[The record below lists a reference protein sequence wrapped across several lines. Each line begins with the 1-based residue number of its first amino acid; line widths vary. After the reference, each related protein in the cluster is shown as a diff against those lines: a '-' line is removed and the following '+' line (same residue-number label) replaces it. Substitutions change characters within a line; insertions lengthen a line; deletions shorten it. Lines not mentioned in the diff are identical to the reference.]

1 MQIFKIHGSEYSVE
15 RLLGKGKGGYSY
27 LVRDEEQN
35 PFTVKKIH
43 HEKCDYYTFPEDKI
57 GLELTHYDFLKRIG
71 VKMPMMIDFD
81 RDQEIILKEYIQ
93 GPTLM
98 DLVISS
104 QITVEQMM
112 FMEKLQDLCTR
123 NNINIDYFPTNFIVQ
138 NGDIFYVDYEL
149 NVYDERWNF
158 DNWGRKYYSKDT
170 PEIQE
175 YIKSRKELA
184 KEQQ

>member
-1 MQIFKIHGSEYSVE
+1 MQIFRIHNSEYAVE
-15 RLLGKGKGGYSY
+15 RLLGRGKGGYSY
-27 LVRDEEQN
+27 LVRDEEHN
-35 PFTVKKIH
+35 PFTIKKIH

-81 RDQEIILKEYIQ
+81 REQEIILKEYID

-98 DLVISS
+98 DLVMNN

-112 FMEKLQDLCTR
+112 FMERLQQLCTQ
-123 NNINIDYFPTNFIVQ
+123 NNVNIDYFPTNFIVQ

-149 NVYDERWNF
+149 NTYDEKWNF
-158 DNWGRKYYSKDT
+158 DNWGRKYYSRDT
-170 PEIQE
+170 REFQE
-175 YIKSRKELA
+175 YLKS
-184 KEQQ
+184 KEQQQQ